1 MRTDPAFTSPSRRTV
16 LASLA
21 AGLAATTLPA
31 WSQAPAWKPAKPV
44 RLINGFSAGGAADM
58 LCRILAEALRPLL
71 DQTVIVETR
80 AGANGFIAAEAVA
93 RAAPDGLTI
102 GLATMSMLTVAPQ
115 LPGLKLPINTQTEL
129 TLIGSIAGIYSLLV
143 SSPAAPFRTV
153 PELIAYAKAHPG
165 EISYASAGM
174 GSAPHLAGELFRRQA
189 NIDIVHVPYKG
200 GSQAMVDLMA
210 GRVQML
216 IGNMPDF
223 LSQVKSGAI
232 RPIAFGGER
241 AAPALPDVPL
251 IKNWLP
257 GYNVSNWFGIVGP
270 AHLPE
275 SITTALSN
283 ALQAALADPSV
294 RNRMIALGA
303 EVVPGTPAQFQKM
316 VDDDRRRWGEVI
328 KAANI
333 RAD

>member
-1 MRTDPAFTSPSRRTV
+1 MEKNEARVGRRTI
-16 LASLA
+16 LSALGLGIASA
-21 AGLAATTLPA
+21 TLPA
-31 WSQAPAWKPAKPV
+31 WSQAKAWKPARPV
-44 RLINGFSAGGAADM
+44 RLINGFSAGGSADM

-71 DQTVIVETR
+71 DQTVIVETK

-102 GLATMSMLTVAPQ
+102 GLATMSMLAVAPQ

-129 TLIGSIAGIYSLLV
+129 TPIGSIAGIYSLLV
-143 SSPAAPFRTV
+143 SPPDAPFRTV
-153 PELIAYAKAHPG
+153 PDLIAYAKAHPG
-165 EISYASAGM
+165 AISYASAGT
-174 GSAPHLAGELFRRQA
+174 GSTPHLAGELFRRQA

-200 GSQAMVDLMA
+200 GSQALLDLMA
-210 GRVQML
+210 GRVNIL

-223 LSQVKSGAI
+223 LPQVKSGAL
-232 RPIAFGGER
+232 RAIAFGGER

-257 GYNVSNWFGIVGP
+257 RYNVNNWFGIVGP

-294 RNRMIALGA
+294 RNRMIDLGA
-303 EVVPGTPAQFQKM
+303 EVVPGTPAQLQKM
-316 VDDDRRRWGEVI
+316 IDDERSRWGEVI
-328 KAANI
+328 RAANI
-333 RAD
+333 RVE